1 MQEKKEMISLTNEEE
16 DIYIKSKSKYCH
28 ICNKEFKGGEKDKY
42 YAKIRDHDHYFG
54 KFRGAAHSICNLR
67 YQEQR
72 EIPVVLHNGSNYD
85 FHLIIK
91 ELAKEFRTDMRCL
104 GENTEKYI
112 SFNIPLKI
120 ENAEGKKVI
129 CRLKFINSYRF
140 LLSLQEDLT
149 DNLSEITVMTC
160 KSCKEKY
167 KTNNECN
174 YIALEDNRL
183 KYKCTEC
190 NKHLYKPITPIK
202 ENFTNT
208 YRLCN
213 KDLNKFVLLLR
224 KDIYPYEYMDSWEK
238 FNEETPPKKEFYS
251 KLNLKDITDEE
262 YKHALKVW
270 DTFNI
275 TNLGEYHDLY
285 VQADTLQLADIFRK
299 FCETCLE
306 IYQLDT
312 AYFVSTT
319 GLA

>member
-1 MQEKKEMISLTNEEE
+1 
-16 DIYIKSKSKYCH
+16 
-28 ICNKEFKGGEKDKY
+28 
-42 YAKIRDHDHYFG
+42 
-54 KFRGAAHSICNLR
+54 
-67 YQEQR
+67 
-72 EIPVVLHNGSNYD
+72 
-85 FHLIIK
+85 
-91 ELAKEFRTDMRCL
+91 MRCL

-112 SFNIPLKI
+112 SFNVPLKI
-120 ENAEGKKVI
+120 ENDEREKVI
-129 CRLKFINSYRF
+129 YRLKFIDSYRF
-140 LLSLQEDLT
+140 LLSSQEDLT
-149 DNLSEITVMTC
+149 DNLSEINVMTC

-167 KTNNECN
+167 KANNECK

-190 NKHLYKPITPIK
+190 NKYSYKPITPIK

-238 FNEETPPKKEFYS
+238 FNEERLPPKKEFYS

-275 TNLGEYHDLY
+275 KNLGEYHDLY
-285 VQADTLQLADIFRK
+285 VQGDALQLADIFRK
-299 FCETCLE
+299 FRETCLE
-306 IYQLDT
+306 IYQLDP
-312 AYFVSTT
+312 AYFVSTP
-319 GLA
+319 GLAWQACLKMTNVKLELLTMICY